1 MERYNQTLNRMS
13 VKLNENY
20 LFIGNILAQGCY
32 KNHIGYEFSIFS
44 LKNSENNNNEIF
56 SRFDISKQEFWDT
69 IRKLNSSDL
78 DLYFKA
84 LYEFSNY
91 MGSSWD

>member
-1 MERYNQTLNRMS
+1 MERHNQILNRMS
-13 VKLNENY
+13 VKLNKDY

-32 KNHIGYEFSIFS
+32 KKHIGYEFSIVS
-44 LKNSENNNNEIF
+44 LKDSKNNNDELFI
-56 SRFDISKQEFWDT
+56 RFNISKQEFWNT
-69 IRKLNSSDL
+69 IRNLNSSDL
-78 DLYFKA
+78 NLYFKA